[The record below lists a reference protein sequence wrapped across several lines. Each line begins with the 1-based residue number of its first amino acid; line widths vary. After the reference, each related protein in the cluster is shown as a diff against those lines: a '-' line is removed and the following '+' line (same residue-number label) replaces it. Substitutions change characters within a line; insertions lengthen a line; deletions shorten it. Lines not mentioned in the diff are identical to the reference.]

1 MKETIRK
8 KARVFLPLCLL
19 FFLLCCFAG
28 CSDCTG
34 EGKDPTLLPKTAG
47 EVSSADCD
55 LFFTDF
61 HQDTQEAGAKEILL
75 SEGGNTLPKGVEQ
88 QGNQIRITQEGS
100 YIVKGTL
107 SDGVVLVNAPD
118 QFVHLILDNL
128 TLTCQNGAPLY
139 VQAAKA
145 VVITVK
151 EGTVNTLSDALSY
164 TYIDGQR
171 LEPDAAICSRADLT
185 FNGKGTLIV
194 HAKGADGI
202 KGKDALRLTDL
213 KLEIHSEKEGICGKD
228 ALILRNVRGKVEAK
242 QDGLKSTHDLD
253 PERGFVLLSR
263 CELTVVSGQDGI
275 QAMTALVLGE
285 NNLDITAGGGYETA
299 LALDAKSCKGMKAE
313 TRLAVESGTYALN
326 TADDGL
332 HAKHLTVCG
341 GTVTLKAGTDGL
353 QGDGSVTVSGGKVE
367 ITHAEDGVKGG
378 GIQLLGGA
386 LRIVCED
393 DGITARKDT
402 ADPSVIPSVTVA
414 GGRLQISAKG
424 DGMKSEG
431 DLAVTGGVSLI
442 FSDIGCSNPPVH
454 ASGAVSITGG
464 TVLLSGNSA
473 LTQTLPSGIPQ
484 VLFRCSP
491 ALEANGVGAVV
502 GAEGEQQFTF
512 DVGNKA
518 LTVLFLSADLT
529 AGRSYRLLTAS
540 SCTGGESENGVYGK
554 DVTLVQGVEV
564 GNAIAVTAAMAG

>member
-1 MKETIRK
+1 MKNTRK
-8 KARVFLPLCLL
+8 EKLKPILPIFVLL
-19 FFLLCCFAG
+19 FLLCVFAG

-34 EGKDPTLLPKTAG
+34 EISDPTVLPKTAA
-47 EVSSADCD
+47 EVSSGDCD
-55 LFFTDF
+55 LFFTEF
-61 HQDTQEAGAKEILL
+61 HNDVQEAGAKEILL
-75 SEGGNTLPKGVEQ
+75 SDSGNTLPKGVDQ
-88 QGNQIRITQEGS
+88 LGNQIHITRGGS
-100 YIVKGTL
+100 YMVKGTL

-118 QFVHLILDNL
+118 QSVHLILDNL

-185 FNGKGTLIV
+185 FNGKGTLVV
-194 HAKGADGI
+194 HAQGADAI

-213 KLEIHSEKEGICGKD
+213 KLEIYSEKEGICGKD
-228 ALILRNVRGKVEAK
+228 ALVMRNVRGKVESK
-242 QDGLKSTHDLD
+242 QDGIKSTHDLD
-253 PERGFVLLSR
+253 PAKGFVLLSR

-275 QAMTALVLGE
+275 QAMTSLVLGE
-285 NNLDITAGGGYETA
+285 NNLDITSGGGYTTV

-313 TRLAVESGTYALN
+313 TRLVIDSGNYVLN

-332 HAKHLTVCG
+332 HAKDLAVCG
-341 GTVTLKAGTDGL
+341 GSVTLKAGTDGL
-353 QGDGSVTVSGGKVE
+353 QGDGSVTVTGGKVE
-367 ITHAEDGVKGG
+367 ITYAEDGIKGG
-378 GIQLLGGA
+378 DLQLGGGV

-393 DGITARKDT
+393 DGITARADDT
-402 ADPSVIPSVTVA
+402 DPSVIPAITIA
-414 GGRLQISAKG
+414 GGKLQIQAKG

-431 DLAVTGGVSLI
+431 DLSVTGGVSLV

-464 TVLLSGNSA
+464 TMLLSGNSA
-473 LTQTLPSGIPQ
+473 LTQILPSGIPQ

-491 ALEANGVGAVV
+491 ALAANGVGGVV
-502 GAEGEQQFTF
+502 DASGKQLFAFEIG
-512 DVGNKA
+512 DKA
-518 LTVLFLSADLT
+518 MTVLFVSADLV
-529 AGRSYRLLTAS
+529 AGQSYRLMTAS
-540 SCTGGESENGVYGK
+540 SCTGGESENGVYGN
-554 DVTLVQGVEV
+554 VTLVQETEASSAV
-564 GNAIAVTAAMAG
+564 AVTAAIAG